1 MYIPRLIE
9 PNIIASLTNKKVL
22 FLLGA
27 RQVGKTTL
35 VKKLLEGKGGVLLN
49 MDIAVD
55 RARFLAAAQLDPREG
70 MKNLGATTALVIDE
84 AQRYPD
90 ISRIVKG
97 WYDANIGIK
106 IILLGSSS
114 LNLLDSAAEALTGRN
129 EKQWLTPLL
138 FAEILSQQSWY
149 QPDFTPNQLTNQFS
163 AQLQALLLPL
173 LVFGSYPEAYLT
185 AGKEEYVLN
194 LVGDY
199 LLKDVIASSLVRSV
213 EMVRQLL
220 QLLAYQ
226 VGSEVSTSEL
236 ANQLSISRVTVDRY
250 LDLLEKTFV
259 IFRLPSFSTN
269 LRKEI
274 SKSKKIYFWDTGVK
288 NALQNEFSL
297 SPQRSDIGSLWEN
310 WVVAEFAKRNL
321 MLHLHQDLYFW
332 RTRGGSEIDLVTKK
346 GQVIQAYE
354 IKWAPGKTSPHTSF
368 TNHYGTAPQ
377 MIDRENF
384 LIHLLGQ
391 S

>member
-1 MYIPRLIE
+1 MYIPRLLESDIR
-9 PNIIASLTNKKVL
+9 ASLASKKVL

-35 VKKLLEGKGGVLLN
+35 VKKVLEGKGGVLLN
-49 MDIAVD
+49 MDIAAD
-55 RARFLAAAQLDPREG
+55 RARFLAAAQLDPGEG
-70 MKNLGATTALVIDE
+70 MKTLGATTVLVIDE

-90 ISRIVKG
+90 IGRIVKG
-97 WYDANIGIK
+97 WYDSDVGVK
-106 IILLGSSS
+106 MILLGSSS
-114 LNLLDSAAEALTGRN
+114 LNLLDAAAEALTGRN

-138 FAEILSQQSWY
+138 FAEILPQQSWY
-149 QPDFTPNQLTNQFS
+149 QQVFTANQLTGQFS
-163 AQLQALLLPL
+163 AQLQALLPPL

-185 AGKEEYVLN
+185 AAKEEYVLN
-194 LVGDY
+194 LVADY
-199 LLKDVIASSLVRSV
+199 LLKDVMVSSLVRSV
-213 EMVRQLL
+213 EMVRKLL

-236 ANQLSISRVTVDRY
+236 AGTLGMSRQTLDRY

-259 IFRLPSFSTN
+259 IFRLPSLSTN
-269 LRKEI
+269 PRKEI

-321 MLHLHQDLYFW
+321 MLHLHQDLFFW
-332 RTRGGSEIDLVTKK
+332 RTRGGSEVDLVVKK
-346 GQVIQAYE
+346 GRAIQAYE
-354 IKWAPGKTSPHTSF
+354 IKWAPGKLSSRTGFADRYGVTPHVV
-368 TNHYGTAPQ
+368 H
-377 MIDRENF
+377 RENF
-384 LIHLLGQ
+384 FVHLLA